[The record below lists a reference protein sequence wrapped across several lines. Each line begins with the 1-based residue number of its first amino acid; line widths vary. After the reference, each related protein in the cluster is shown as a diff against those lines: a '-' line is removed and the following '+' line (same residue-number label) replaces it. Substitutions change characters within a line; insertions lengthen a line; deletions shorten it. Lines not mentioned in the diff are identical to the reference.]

1 MAKPRPI
8 PEIVAAFVAELEASL
23 REELLNR
30 VQGALAG
37 AIRSSAGPAPAAA
50 APSTSGKRRALRLTK
65 DGLAARRRQGQ
76 YLGLLKGLRGRERA
90 SIKKIARERGVV
102 AALKAGRALRAR

>member
-1 MAKPRPI
+1 MTQPRPI

-23 REELLNR
+23 REELLSR

-37 AIRSSAGPAPAAA
+37 AVRSGPAV
-50 APSTSGKRRALRLTK
+50 APGARGQRRPLRLTK

-76 YLGLLKGLRGRERA
+76 YLGLLKGLRGRQRA
-90 SIKKIARERGVV
+90 SIKKIAREQGVA
-102 AALKAGRALRAR
+102 AALKAGRTLRER